1 MTQDTSSR
9 HDHAAPA
16 GAGTETRASDEPH
29 REGGKLI
36 EPDNIRQ
43 PPLERAPGPQI
54 VTADTVR
61 QAPAG
66 FPVLYVLVISVVAA
80 ALLLGLYTIFWTRT
94 L

>member
-1 MTQDTSSR
+1 MTQDNRSR
-9 HDHAAPA
+9 HDHDVLA
-16 GAGTETRASDEPH
+16 ETNKDASMGDEPH
-29 REGGKLI
+29 REGARLI

-43 PPLERAPGPQI
+43 PPLESAPGPQI
-54 VTADTVR
+54 ITTDTAR

-80 ALLLGLYTIFWTRT
+80 ALALGLYTIFWTRT